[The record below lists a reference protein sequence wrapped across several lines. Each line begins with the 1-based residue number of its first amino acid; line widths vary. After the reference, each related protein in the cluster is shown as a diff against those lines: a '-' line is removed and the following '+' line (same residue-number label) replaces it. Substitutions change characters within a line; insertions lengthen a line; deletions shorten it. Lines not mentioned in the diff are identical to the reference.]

1 MSYMDEQATDV
12 TAVSITDNPTFD
24 VSLMRQN
31 SEMTDN
37 STSRSGTDGWN
48 QQSGNDE
55 QPDSI
60 ATDLTYRLK
69 EKDSEIDELK
79 KKVRELDEQVQYYAL
94 VVAEEGEPQSNSWPP
109 DSSRN
114 GTSEEL
120 PEMQRKL
127 EVKEEALIIAK
138 QENDRLSRQL
148 SDVSRRAPSARS
160 TNALDAKMHIHLNE
174 TVGKCKDLEKV
185 SSELFFLLIKIRC

>member
-1 MSYMDEQATDV
+1 MDEQATEM
-12 TAVSITDNPTFD
+12 TAVSITDPTFGK
-24 VSLMRQN
+24 SLMRQN

-37 STSRSGTDGWN
+37 SNSRSGTDGWN
-48 QQSGNDE
+48 QQSGNNE
-55 QPDSI
+55 WNQQPDSN
-60 ATDLTYRLK
+60 AVDLTYSLK

-94 VVAEEGEPQSNSWPP
+94 RVAEEGEPHSNSWPP

-114 GTSEEL
+114 GTSEEF

-127 EVKEEALIIAK
+127 DEKEEALTIAK

-148 SDVSRRAPSARS
+148 SDASRRAPSARS
-160 TNALDAKMHIHLNE
+160 RNALDAKMHIRLNE

-185 SSELFFLLIKIRC
+185 SS